1 MGGKYIISLEEER
14 VFPKNTYPTTDYYL
28 NNIFEVIMLV
38 IKKRKKIRILLNKTV
53 QSKSQIVILN
63 SPSGVWGIP
72 RSPISH
78 FNFFLAGVFL
88 FVLEYFFG
96 FGYCFTCRSI

>member
-38 IKKRKKIRILLNKTV
+38 IKKRKKI
-53 QSKSQIVILN
+53 
-63 SPSGVWGIP
+63 
-72 RSPISH
+72 ISITR
-78 FNFFLAGVFL
+78 NF
-88 FVLEYFFG
+88 Y
-96 FGYCFTCRSI
+96 